1 MRGVFQVNTCLVS
14 ACSPDLFKELYWDF
28 IEHISIGDSYS
39 PQVLVVYLLV
49 LNLTIAAEE
58 VQEGA
63 TGRIFIENAKATEV
77 SKSTYISTYKR
88 LDLLGVSRYM
98 SGSSILLGLC
108 NLLSFALSLA
118 CSHQLN
124 RIFDSYWSNLSE
136 SAILTFWKLLENVNK
151 CLTITHIKVQLSPIL
166 KIFGVCNKNSKS
178 F

>member
-1 MRGVFQVNTCLVS
+1 M
-14 ACSPDLFKELYWDF
+14 
-28 IEHISIGDSYS
+28 
-39 PQVLVVYLLV
+39 LVVYLLV
-49 LNLTIAAEE
+49 LNLTIADEE

-136 SAILTFWKLLENVNK
+136 SAILTF
-151 CLTITHIKVQLSPIL
+151 
-166 KIFGVCNKNSKS
+166 
-178 F
+178 

>member
-1 MRGVFQVNTCLVS
+1 M
-14 ACSPDLFKELYWDF
+14 
-28 IEHISIGDSYS
+28 
-39 PQVLVVYLLV
+39 LVVYLLV
-49 LNLTIAAEE
+49 LNLTIADEE

-124 RIFDSYWSNLSE
+124 RIFDSYW
-136 SAILTFWKLLENVNK
+136 
-151 CLTITHIKVQLSPIL
+151 PI
-166 KIFGVCNKNSKS
+166 
-178 F
+178 